1 MSRKS
6 PIPVNARAQFAQY
19 MDLHDD
25 TALSERKRFEQLEQ
39 AAARFC
45 QNNGLRYADSYSAA
59 HQYLRMKRVQEA
71 A

>member
-1 MSRKS
+1 MSKAS
-6 PIPVNARAQFAQY
+6 PIPVNARAKFVQY
-19 MDLHDD
+19 MALYDD
-25 TALSERKRFEQLEQ
+25 SSLSERKRFEQLEE

-59 HQYLRMKRVQEA
+59 QQYLRMTQQA